1 MDDSEVSIDIP
12 HSSSIFVYILKY
24 ASTFDSIKNY
34 TSDYIKL
41 KKYEK
46 DIDKKY
52 EVILKLPYGKSSIN
66 YNGNEIKIDYKID
79 QNSVG
84 LSHSATKYESLKIT
98 TNKNIDILKKFIRD
112 AYHHCNPSYSDY
124 VIIKTF
130 KNYWSTLSKLPTRP
144 MDTIYLDN
152 KNKNKLLKD
161 INEFIDSEE
170 DYLHYGIPYKRTYLF
185 EGKPGTGKTSLIFSI
200 ASMLKMNI
208 GIVNFGPDMDD
219 AGFMNAISTLPE
231 NYILLLEDVDALF
244 IERSSTSKSYLSFSA
259 MLNTLDGMGRKHKLI
274 TFITTNYVNK
284 LDKALIR
291 PGRIDYILSF
301 YNTSKEQI
309 KIMFDKYRPKE
320 KDKFEE
326 FYSIIKNKNLT
337 IAILQKFLFD
347 NRKEKDI
354 MKNINHLYKIISDHK
369 HEINDGI
376 IESMYS

>member
-1 MDDSEVSIDIP
+1 M
-12 HSSSIFVYILKY
+12 L
-24 ASTFDSIKNY
+24 
-34 TSDYIKL
+34 
-41 KKYEK
+41 
-46 DIDKKY
+46 
-52 EVILKLPYGKSSIN
+52 
-66 YNGNEIKIDYKID
+66 
-79 QNSVG
+79 
-84 LSHSATKYESLKIT
+84 
-98 TNKNIDILKKFIRD
+98 
-112 AYHHCNPSYSDY
+112 
-124 VIIKTF
+124 
-130 KNYWSTLSKLPTRP
+130 
-144 MDTIYLDN
+144 
-152 KNKNKLLKD
+152 LLKHSK
-161 INEFIDSEE
+161 IIGQLYQN
-170 DYLHYGIPYKRTYLF
+170 LHYGIPYKRTYLF

-219 AGFMNAISTLPE
+219 AAFMNAISTLPE

-274 TFITTNYVNK
+274 TFITTNYVDK

-301 YNTSKEQI
+301 YNTTKKQV
-309 KIMFDKYRPKE
+309 KVMFEKYRPKE
-320 KDKFEE
+320 INKFEE
-326 FYSIIKNKNLT
+326 FYSIIKNKNIT

-347 NRKEKDI
+347 NRKEEDI

>member
-1 MDDSEVSIDIP
+1 MDNNEVSIDITQ
-12 HSSSIFVYILKY
+12 SSSIFIYILKY

-34 TSDYIKL
+34 TSDYIKF

-46 DIDKKY
+46 DINNKY
-52 EVILKLPYGKSSIN
+52 EIQLKLPYGLSKIN
-66 YNGNEIKIDYKID
+66 YNNKIININYEKDN
-79 QNSVG
+79 NSVG
-84 LSHSATKYESLKIT
+84 LSHSATKYESLKIST
-98 TNKNIDILKKFIRD
+98 QSDINILKNFIKD
-112 AYHHCNPSYSDY
+112 AYHYCNPSYSNY

-130 KNYWSTLSKLPTRP
+130 KNYWSTLSKLPNRP
-144 MDTIYLDN
+144 IDTIYLDN
-152 KNKNKLLKD
+152 KEKNKLLND
-161 INEFIDSEE
+161 INDFIDSEN

-219 AGFMNAISTLPE
+219 AAFMNAISTLPE

-244 IERSSTSKSYLSFSA
+244 IERSSTNKSFLSFSA

-284 LDKALIR
+284 LDNALIR

-301 YNTSKEQI
+301 YNTTKEQI
-309 KIMFDKYRPKE
+309 KVMFEKYRPKE
-320 KDKFEE
+320 INKFED
-326 FYSIIKNKNLT
+326 FYSVIKDKNLT

-347 NRKEKDI
+347 NRKENNI
-354 MKNINHLYKIISDHK
+354 MKNINHLYKIINDHK